1 MKPTATAAA
10 SEEETATSGETTSTS
25 TTTTTTTT
33 TTDGETTTAPDVPD
47 VEEPVVIDTE
57 AEATTGDA
65 EVVIIDGP
73 VETETM

>member
-1 MKPTATAAA
+1 MKPTAAAAA
-10 SEEETATSGETTSTS
+10 SEEETATSDENTSTS

-33 TTDGETTTAPDVPD
+33 TTDGETTAPDVPE
-47 VEEPVVIDTE
+47 VEDPVVIDTE

-73 VETETM
+73 VETETL